1 MNYTSVM
8 ATVPRLLNGRD
19 AADYVCSDSMLE
31 KLCAEFG
38 LVPLEQGKRLTVY
51 DRFDVDAA
59 IERMKIARSKE
70 RATRQSAP

>member
-1 MNYTSVM
+1 MTYTSVM

-31 KLCAEFG
+31 MLCAEYG
-38 LVPLEQGKRLTVY
+38 LHPLQQGKRLTVY

-59 IERMKIARSKE
+59 IERMKVAKAKE
-70 RATRQSAP
+70 RK